1 MIILHKNSKR
11 EEHFQIHLFA
21 KRKLPEQIKEN
32 YKKALFDALGLA
44 TVALGANA
52 VVSNMPQS
60 RFPVLF
66 ILSLALGSII
76 GTLLDIDGRFQR
88 LAGRFKGG
96 SDLGQ
101 GLSTAI
107 LLFCIG
113 TLSILGPIESAL
125 YGNNTYLFTNA
136 TLDFVAS
143 MVLASAYGIGIA
155 LAGVVLFCW
164 QGSIYLLAGWLAPF
178 LTAALMTE
186 ISIIGGVFIMSSGFA
201 ILELKKFKSLN
212 MLPALIVPEVWKLLL
227 KCFS

>member
-1 MIILHKNSKR
+1 MLGTIVNTSTIIAGSVLGSVFR
-11 EEHFQIHLFA
+11 QG
-21 KRKLPEQIKEN
+21 IKEN

-44 TVALGANA
+44 TVGLGANA

-60 RFPVLF
+60 KFPVLF

-88 LAGRFKGG
+88 LAGRLKGG

-164 QGSIYLLAGWLAPF
+164 QGSIYLLAGCLAPF
-178 LTAALMTE
+178 LTAELMTE

-201 ILELKKFKSLN
+201 ILELKKFKTLN
-212 MLPALIVPEVWKLLL
+212 MLPALIVPAVWVLIL

>member
-1 MIILHKNSKR
+1 MLGTIVNTSTIIAGSLLGSIFR
-11 EEHFQIHLFA
+11 QG
-21 KRKLPEQIKEN
+21 IKEN

-44 TVALGANA
+44 TVGLGANA

-88 LAGRFKGG
+88 LAGRLKGG

-164 QGSIYLLAGWLAPF
+164 QGSIYLLAGCLAPF
-178 LTAALMTE
+178 LTAELMTE

-201 ILELKKFKSLN
+201 ILELKKFKTLN
-212 MLPALIVPEVWKLLL
+212 MLPALIVPAVWTLLL

>member
-1 MIILHKNSKR
+1 MLGTIVNTSTIIAGSVLGSVFR
-11 EEHFQIHLFA
+11 QG
-21 KRKLPEQIKEN
+21 IKEN

-113 TLSILGPIESAL
+113 TL

-178 LTAALMTE
+178 LTAELMTE
-186 ISIIGGVFIMSSGFA
+186 ISIIGGVFIMSSG
-201 ILELKKFKSLN
+201 
-212 MLPALIVPEVWKLLL
+212 PALIVPAVWTLLL